1 MPRANRYRL
10 AGHVWHLTERCHRK
24 QFLLKFARDRQAWID
39 WLYEARKRYEL
50 SVLNFQVW
58 GGPHSSTVFGLG

>member
-39 WLYEARKRYEL
+39 WLYQARQRC
-50 SVLNFQVW
+50 
-58 GGPHSSTVFGLG
+58 GC